1 MYIHIKM
8 EIPIITIGNSKGIRL
23 PKSILEQYDIK
34 ESLEIILE
42 KGRIILKPS
51 SMPRKGWE
59 KAFQS
64 MHENGDDQLLIDD
77 VFSDEDF
84 EEWK

>member
-1 MYIHIKM
+1 M

-23 PKSILEQYDIK
+23 PKSILDQYNIK
-34 ESLEIILE
+34 DSLEIILE
-42 KGRIILKPS
+42 KGRIILKPKS
-51 SMPRKGWE
+51 IPRKGWD
-59 KAFQS
+59 KAFKL
-64 MHENGDDQLLIDD
+64 MHDNGDDQLLIDD

>member
-1 MYIHIKM
+1 M

-51 SMPRKGWE
+51 TQPRKGWE
-59 KAFQS
+59 KSFKKR
-64 MHENGDDQLLIDD
+64 HEKGDDKILIN
-77 VFSDEDF
+77 DF
-84 EEWK
+84 LKTKI